1 MKRMKSERKRMKVDN
16 EEENEENETLKLS
29 HKIL

>member
-1 MKRMKSERKRMKVDN
+1 MKRMKSERKRMEVDN
-16 EEENEENETLKLS
+16 KEENETLKLS

>member
-1 MKRMKSERKRMKVDN
+1 MKRMKSERKRMEVDN